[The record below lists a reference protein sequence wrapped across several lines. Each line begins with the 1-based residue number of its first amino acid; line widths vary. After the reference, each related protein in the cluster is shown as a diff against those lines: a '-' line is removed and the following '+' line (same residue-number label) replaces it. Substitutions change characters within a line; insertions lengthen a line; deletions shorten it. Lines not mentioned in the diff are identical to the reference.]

1 MPNSEVKHNSAD
13 GSVGFPHVR
22 VGHCQALYLEE
33 PRTRLSAGFFYG
45 CLERLTKTGQC
56 ESVFGGTKVLPP
68 SGPRCGRQ
76 RGAFNQT
83 GCY

>member
-1 MPNSEVKHNSAD
+1 
-13 GSVGFPHVR
+13 
-22 VGHCQALYLEE
+22 
-33 PRTRLSAGFFYG
+33 LSAGFFYG
-45 CLERLTKTGQC
+45 RLERLTMTGHSD
-56 ESVFGGTKVLPP
+56 SVFGGTKVLPL

>member
-1 MPNSEVKHNSAD
+1 
-13 GSVGFPHVR
+13 
-22 VGHCQALYLEE
+22 
-33 PRTRLSAGFFYG
+33 LSAGFFYG

-76 RGAFNQT
+76 RGAFNQI